1 MSWWCSWLRSKSR
14 NMQSKSLDKSILALK
29 MGWSSMKFNEMWWS
43 HGDHVD
49 RAKITSS
56 MSRSPL
62 VTSTLHGGQ
71 TPPVTALFHLS
82 QVDGSGQPQIW
93 WENITQWLK
102 VGCKWRWWQA
112 QQQPQVVVLWQFRE
126 FSDVFFD
133 LMPFSDF
140 THILFLLI
148 QFWFERPTPTTSP
161 FLPLWSICL

>member
-1 MSWWCSWLRSKSR
+1 
-14 NMQSKSLDKSILALK
+14 
-29 MGWSSMKFNEMWWS
+29 MKFNEVQWNVMITWWS
-43 HGDHVD
+43 HGPRKNNKFHVPV
-49 RAKITSS
+49 TLS
-56 MSRSPL
+56 

-148 QFWFERPTPTTSP
+148 QFWFERPTPTYNQPISSSVKHLSLSLCDM
-161 FLPLWSICL
+161 LPEV